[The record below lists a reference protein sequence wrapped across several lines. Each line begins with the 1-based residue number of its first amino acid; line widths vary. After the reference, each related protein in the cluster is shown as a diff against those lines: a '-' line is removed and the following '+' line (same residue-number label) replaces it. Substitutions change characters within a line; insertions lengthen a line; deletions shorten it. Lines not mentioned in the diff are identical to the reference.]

1 MELTAAH
8 VMAATAGHLVQGEAH
23 TPLTGVSTD
32 SRTVAPGELFVAIEG
47 ERLDGHRFVGRALG
61 AGAAAAVVR
70 RWPLEVAT
78 DRPVIV
84 VDDTVAAYGQ
94 VASWWV
100 GQMPARIVTVTGSNG
115 KTTVKEMIAHL
126 LDGLG
131 PTVRSLGN
139 HNNHIG
145 VPETLLRVG
154 PGHRFAVVEMGTNHP
169 GELEALARLVRSSV
183 AVITNIGPSHLEAF
197 GSERG
202 VAREKER
209 LLAHL
214 APDGLAV
221 LHADDKWS
229 RWIALRHQGRL
240 ATFGV
245 SPDAAWRAEAQ
256 WLDDDQ
262 VRFHLAGTG
271 VSFAVPV
278 VGSWQVGNT
287 LAALAAAAELGLDPR
302 AAAQRLASFRPPR
315 WRMTVQR
322 VGGLT
327 LVLDCYNAN
336 PASMA
341 AAIRDVARRAAAGRR
356 VAVVGDMLELGRVSH
371 AAHTDVGRLVASEG
385 YDVLCAVGAQAE
397 VVAGAACRQGMA
409 PGRVFWA
416 TDREVAAQWL
426 CARVGPED
434 TVLFKASRG
443 VRLEQ
448 VAAKV
453 ESWAAA
459 HLRAGAQPAV
469 AT

>member
-1 MELTAAH
+1 
-8 VMAATAGHLVQGEAH
+8 
-23 TPLTGVSTD
+23 
-32 SRTVAPGELFVAIEG
+32 
-47 ERLDGHRFVGRALG
+47 
-61 AGAAAAVVR
+61 
-70 RWPLEVAT
+70 
-78 DRPVIV
+78 
-84 VDDTVAAYGQ
+84 
-94 VASWWV
+94 
-100 GQMPARIVTVTGSNG
+100 
-115 KTTVKEMIAHL
+115 
-126 LDGLG
+126 
-131 PTVRSLGN
+131 
-139 HNNHIG
+139 
-145 VPETLLRVG
+145 
-154 PGHRFAVVEMGTNHP
+154 
-169 GELEALARLVRSSV
+169 
-183 AVITNIGPSHLEAF
+183 
-197 GSERG
+197 
-202 VAREKER
+202 
-209 LLAHL
+209 
-214 APDGLAV
+214 
-221 LHADDKWS
+221 
-229 RWIALRHQGRL
+229 
-240 ATFGV
+240 
-245 SPDAAWRAEAQ
+245 
-256 WLDDDQ
+256 
-262 VRFHLAGTG
+262 
-271 VSFAVPV
+271 
-278 VGSWQVGNT
+278 
-287 LAALAAAAELGLDPR
+287 
-302 AAAQRLASFRPPR
+302 
-315 WRMTVQR
+315 MTVQR